1 MWDYTRYPPDWDI
14 IALRIK
20 ERDGWCCRWCGVE
33 QGAMLPGRT
42 RRVWLGVA
50 HLGVPFPDGRPG
62 DKRNKLDCRPENL
75 ATLCPHCHGLL
86 DADER
91 FPGVGQAKQGALA
104 TA

>member
-1 MWDYTRYPPDWDI
+1 MRNGARPCAERLKPVSPSTCSTRRVGRPLCPVDGGESANAGGGVMWDYTRYPPDWDI

-50 HLGVPFPDGRPG
+50 HLGVPFPDGRP
-62 DKRNKLDCRPENL
+62 
-75 ATLCPHCHGLL
+75 
-86 DADER
+86 
-91 FPGVGQAKQGALA
+91 
-104 TA
+104 